1 MTAQTNIE
9 TSIAIV
15 VNPRSGKGKAE
26 QTGQWLVER
35 LLERKIAHSLFT
47 WEWPPVFD
55 LFTEV
60 WIVGGDGT
68 MNYFINAYK
77 NIDLPLV
84 AFKGGTGNDF
94 VWKLYGDI
102 SLEDQ
107 LELVLNTGAKCV
119 DAVSCNGQLYVNSLG
134 VGFDGE
140 VLGSINTARWLGGHL
155 GYLSVVIR
163 KIFSYNEPVFTIT
176 FGEKIFKEKFLLVI
190 INNSSRTGG
199 GFMVTPQASITDGL
213 ADIVLCKPLSI
224 LKRFRWLPVIEKG
237 KHLEKPFIIFTQQQE
252 VRIECD
258 KELSAALDGELI
270 KGKLFEVKVLP
281 GLLSFKY

>member
-26 QTGQWLVER
+26 KTGQWLVQR
-35 LLERKIAHSLFT
+35 LSERKIAHALFT
-47 WEWPPVFD
+47 LDWPTNFD
-55 LFTEV
+55 GFTEV

-68 MNYFINAYK
+68 MNFFVNAYK

-102 SLEDQ
+102 SLEQ
-107 LELVLNTGAKCV
+107 QFELVLNAAVKPV
-119 DAVSCNGQLYVNSLG
+119 DAISCNGQLYVNSLG

-155 GYLSVVIR
+155 GYLWVVIR
-163 KIFSYNEPVFTIT
+163 KIFSYKEPVFTIT
-176 FGEKIFKEKFLLVI
+176 FGDKVIKEKFLLVI

-199 GFMVTPQASITDGL
+199 GFMVSPEASITDGL

-237 KHLEKPFIIFTQQQE
+237 QHLEKPFIIFSQQPQ
-252 VRIECD
+252 VKIECE
-258 KELSAALDGELI
+258 KEISAALDGELI
-270 KGKLFEVKVLP
+270 KGKLFEVKMLP
-281 GLLSFKY
+281 GLLKFKY

>member
-1 MTAQTNIE
+1 MAAQENIE

-26 QTGQWLVER
+26 KTGMWLVKK
-35 LLERKIAHSLFT
+35 LSERKITHALFSSN
-47 WEWPPVFD
+47 WPSNFD
-55 LFTEV
+55 GFTEV

-68 MNYFINAYK
+68 MNYFVNAYK
-77 NIDLPLV
+77 NINLPLA

-102 SLEDQ
+102 SLQEQ
-107 LELVLNTGAKCV
+107 FELVLYAAAKPV
-119 DAVSCNGQLYVNSLG
+119 DAISCNGQLYVNSLG

-140 VLGSINTARWLGGHL
+140 VLQSIKTVRWLGGHL
-155 GYLSVVIR
+155 GYLWVVIK
-163 KIFSYNEPVFTIT
+163 KIFSYKEPVFTIT
-176 FGEKIFKEKFLLVI
+176 YGDKVINEKFLLVI
-190 INNSSRTGG
+190 VNNSSRTGG
-199 GFMVTPQASITDGL
+199 GFMVTPEASVNDGL
-213 ADIVLCKPLSI
+213 ADMVLCKPLSI

-237 KHLEKPFIIFTQQQE
+237 KHLKQPFIIFRQQTQI
-252 VRIECD
+252 RIESE

-281 GLLSFKY
+281 ALLQFKY